1 MTECIHKSENSDI
14 KSVRTWFLTLLQLG
28 FLFLVLFRPLIQ
40 LCTLAILSII
50 LCIGV
55 YTCFAIVLCV
65 YDSNNYLLYML
76 K

>member
-1 MTECIHKSENSDI
+1 MTEGTHKSKNSDI
-14 KSVRTWFLTLLQLG
+14 KSVRTWFLTLL
-28 FLFLVLFRPLIQ
+28 FLVLCKPLIQ

-65 YDSNNYLLYML
+65 YDSNRLYCNILLYIL

>member
-1 MTECIHKSENSDI
+1 MTEGTHKGENSDI
-14 KSVRTWFLTLLQLG
+14 KSVRTWFLTLL
-28 FLFLVLFRPLIQ
+28 FLVLCRPLIQ

-65 YDSNNYLLYML
+65 YDSNNYLLYIL

>member
-14 KSVRTWFLTLLQLG
+14 KSVRTWFLTLL
-28 FLFLVLFRPLIQ
+28 FLVLCRPLIQ

-65 YDSNNYLLYML
+65 YDSNNILLYIL